1 MRKEFGAEDIKR
13 ISSEKFKREVRM
25 TREEENEEGE
35 TEEVVEKF
43 RGVNL
48 KKELA
53 GIPKEKRRRAS
64 RSEMNKELKRRG
76 VRGSQES
83 IRKKTIETIE
93 DQVSK

>member
-1 MRKEFGAEDIKR
+1 MHKEFGAEGIKR
-13 ISSEKFKREVRM
+13 MSSEKFEREVRM

-35 TEEVVEKF
+35 TEEVEEKF
-43 RGVNL
+43 KGIKL

-53 GIPKEKRRRAS
+53 GIPEGKRRKVS
-64 RSEMNKELKRRG
+64 RSEMNKELKQRG

-83 IRKKTIETIE
+83 IRKKIIETIE